1 MIQRFEQFC
10 TSAFSIYR
18 SIQKIERM
26 EMEKFGL
33 KGPHAQCLLT
43 MSRFPEGITAAQ
55 ICNYCDKDKAAI
67 SRTVSELE
75 EAGMLIRTCN
85 DGKRYRAMLTLTD
98 AGRKAASQVAS
109 RARTAVEKAGSGL
122 SDEQRTVFYNALSL
136 IAGNLQH
143 ICDEGLKDADDD
155 NEVSI

>member
-1 MIQRFEQFC
+1 MIQRFELFC

-18 SIQKIERM
+18 SIQKIERN

-43 MSRFPEGITAAQ
+43 MSRFPQGITAAQ
-55 ICNYCDKDKAAI
+55 LCGHCDKDKAAI

-75 EAGMLIRTCN
+75 EAGMLSRICN

-98 AGRKAASQVAS
+98 AGRKAAARVAE
-109 RARTAVEKAGSGL
+109 RAKCAVERAGSGL
-122 SDEQRTVFYNALSL
+122 TDEQRAVFYSALGM
-136 IAGNLQH
+136 IAGNLQN
-143 ICDEGLKDADDD
+143 ICDEGLEDTDAM
-155 NEVSI
+155 NEV

>member
-1 MIQRFEQFC
+1 MIQRFELFC

-18 SIQKIERM
+18 SILKIERM

-43 MSRFPEGITAAQ
+43 MSHYPEGITAAQ
-55 ICNYCDKDKAAI
+55 LCNYCDKDKAAI

-75 EAGMLIRTCN
+75 EAGMLRRDCS
-85 DGKRYRAMLTLTD
+85 DGKRYRAKLTLTD
-98 AGRKAASQVAS
+98 AGRNAATRVAE
-109 RARTAVEKAGSGL
+109 RAKCAVERAGSGM
-122 SDEQRTVFYNALSL
+122 SDEQRAVFYNALAL

-143 ICDEGLKDADDD
+143 ICDEGL
-155 NEVSI
+155 NESNETF

>member
-1 MIQRFEQFC
+1 MIQRFELFC

-43 MSRFPEGITAAQ
+43 MSRFPEGITAAKL
-55 ICNYCDKDKAAI
+55 CGYCDKDKAAI

-75 EAGMLIRTCN
+75 EAGMLNRTCN
-85 DGKRYRAMLTLTD
+85 DGKRYRALLTLTE
-98 AGRKAASQVAS
+98 AGRKAAARVAT
-109 RARTAVEKAGSGL
+109 RAKTAVERAGSGL
-122 SDEQRTVFYNALSL
+122 SDEQRGIFYNALSI

-143 ICDEGLKDADDD
+143 ICEDGLEDTDD
-155 NEVSI
+155 NNEV

>member
-1 MIQRFEQFC
+1 MIHRFELFC

-43 MSRFPEGITAAQ
+43 MLRFPEGITAAQ
-55 ICNYCDKDKAAI
+55 MCTYCDKDKAAI

-75 EAGMLIRTCN
+75 EAGMLVRACS
-85 DGKRYRAMLTLTD
+85 DGKRYRSLLTLTD
-98 AGRKAASQVAS
+98 AGREAAGRVAE
-109 RARTAVEKAGSGL
+109 RAKCAVERAGSGL
-122 SDEQRTVFYNALSL
+122 SDEQRAVFYNALGL

-143 ICDEGLKDADDD
+143 ICEDGLEDSDEI
-155 NEVSI
+155 NEE

>member
-1 MIQRFEQFC
+1 MIQRFELFC

-55 ICNYCDKDKAAI
+55 LCSHCDKDKAAI

-75 EAGMLIRTCN
+75 DAGMLLRTCN
-85 DGKRYRAMLTLTD
+85 DGKRYRSMLTLTD
-98 AGRKAASQVAS
+98 AGRMAAAQVAE
-109 RARTAVEKAGSGL
+109 RAKCAVEQAGSGL
-122 SDEQRTVFYNALSL
+122 SDEQRGAFYSALSL

-143 ICDEGLKDADDD
+143 ICDAGLNDTDETD
-155 NEVSI
+155 EV

>member
-43 MSRFPEGITAAQ
+43 MSRFPEGVTAAQ
-55 ICNYCDKDKAAI
+55 ICGFCDKDKAAI

-75 EAGMLIRTCN
+75 AAGMLTVRTAEH
-85 DGKRYRAMLTLTD
+85 DGRLRKYYRITQD
-98 AGRKAASQVAS
+98 GRKRIDDFKEDWKEILTIYRFV
-109 RARTAVEKAGSGL
+109 TKEEVP
-122 SDEQRTVFYNALSL
+122 
-136 IAGNLQH
+136 
-143 ICDEGLKDADDD
+143 DA
-155 NEVSI
+155 

>member
-1 MIQRFEQFC
+1 MIQRFELFC

-18 SIQKIERM
+18 SIQKIERV

-43 MSRFPEGITAAQ
+43 MRRFSDGITAAQ
-55 ICNYCDKDKAAI
+55 LCSHCDKDKAAI

-75 EAGMLIRTCN
+75 DAGMLKRTCN
-85 DGKRYRAMLTLTD
+85 DGKRYRSLLTLTE
-98 AGRKAASQVAS
+98 AGREAARRVAE
-109 RARTAVEKAGSGL
+109 RAKCAVERAGSGL
-122 SDEQRTVFYNALSL
+122 SDEARAAFYNALAL

-143 ICDEGLKDADDD
+143 ICDEGLEDSDDEY
-155 NEVSI
+155 EV

>member
-1 MIQRFEQFC
+1 MIQRFELFC

-18 SIQKIERM
+18 SIQKIERI

-33 KGPHAQCLLT
+33 KGPHAHCLLT

-55 ICNYCDKDKAAI
+55 MCGCCDKDKAAI

-75 EAGMLIRTCN
+75 EAGMLTRTCN
-85 DGKRYRAMLTLTD
+85 DGKRYRSLLTLTD
-98 AGRKAASQVAS
+98 AGREAAARVAE
-109 RARTAVEKAGSGL
+109 RAKRAVEQAGSGL
-122 SDEQRTVFYNALSL
+122 TNEERAVFYNALTL

-143 ICDEGLKDADDD
+143 ICDDGLEDNDVI

>member
-1 MIQRFEQFC
+1 MIQRFELFC

-43 MSRFPEGITAAQ
+43 MSRFPEGITAAKL
-55 ICNYCDKDKAAI
+55 CGYCDKDKAAI

-75 EAGMLIRTCN
+75 EAGMLVRDCS
-85 DGKRYRAMLTLTD
+85 DGKRYRSMLTLTD
-98 AGRKAASQVAS
+98 AGREAAARVAA
-109 RARTAVEKAGSGL
+109 RAKTAVERAGSGL
-122 SDEQRTVFYNALSL
+122 SDEHRAAFYNALSL

-143 ICDEGLKDADDD
+143 ICDEGLEDIDDQ
-155 NEVSI
+155 NEV